1 MNLYIVQ
8 CFSIEST
15 TTTTA
20 DPGLSSTIHLD
31 PKQALTN
38 ELSRSTTTT
47 TTTDVCLYPI
57 EIGKKTYHFLK
68 LK

>member
-1 MNLYIVQ
+1 MRGKSAKEFYL
-8 CFSIEST
+8 ES

-31 PKQALTN
+31 PKQALAA

-47 TTTDVCLYPI
+47 TTTEVDSFFIALQNRQFNY
-57 EIGKKTYHFLK
+57 K
-68 LK
+68 LG